1 MKITASI
8 EVKNLSK
15 EQIELIDETW
25 YVRGI
30 GKITRDMIC
39 SIIETS
45 AKYRD
50 LDSIEEIENTKILLG
65 ILEYMIHMGV
75 EELKLEG

>member
-8 EVKNLSK
+8 EIKNLSK
-15 EQIELIDETW
+15 EQIDFIDKTW
-25 YVRGI
+25 HVRGI
-30 GKITRDMIC
+30 GKVTRDMIC

-50 LDSIEEIENTKILLG
+50 LDIIEEIENTKILLG
-65 ILEYMIHMGV
+65 ILECMIHMGV
-75 EELKLEG
+75 QELKLEG